1 MGIMGYTLVNAVHLT
16 SKHQQKRVWVEK
28 WKSVFF
34 SEFFQWNDNNLDVS
48 VRPVLKKMI
57 KRAQTI
63 IFRFIY
69 PEMGAKE
76 KICVVCEESF
86 RTEDGQLKA
95 HQVGKFKNTEERQ
108 IKFSHKKVNNLVGD
122 AWSAWIYIKFFTE
135 DALGGQKFEIQHRY
149 SGGKISA

>member
-1 MGIMGYTLVNAVHLT
+1 M
-16 SKHQQKRVWVEK
+16 
-28 WKSVFF
+28 
-34 SEFFQWNDNNLDVS
+34 
-48 VRPVLKKMI
+48 
-57 KRAQTI
+57 

-95 HQVGKFKNTEERQ
+95 HQVEKFKHTKERQ

-122 AWSAWIYIKFFTE
+122 A
-135 DALGGQKFEIQHRY
+135 
-149 SGGKISA
+149 